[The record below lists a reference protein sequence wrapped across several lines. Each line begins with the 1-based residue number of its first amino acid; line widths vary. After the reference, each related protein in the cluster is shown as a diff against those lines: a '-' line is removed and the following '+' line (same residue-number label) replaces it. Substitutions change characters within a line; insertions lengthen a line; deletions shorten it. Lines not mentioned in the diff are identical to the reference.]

1 MMQTMTIYR
10 AASKINKS
18 GGVKTHQLLFD
29 VCPLQAVTLV
39 PMCAVRLVA
48 SLVIDACKQC
58 VRRFER
64 LCKA

>member
-1 MMQTMTIYR
+1 
-10 AASKINKS
+10 
-18 GGVKTHQLLFD
+18 
-29 VCPLQAVTLV
+29 LQAVTLV